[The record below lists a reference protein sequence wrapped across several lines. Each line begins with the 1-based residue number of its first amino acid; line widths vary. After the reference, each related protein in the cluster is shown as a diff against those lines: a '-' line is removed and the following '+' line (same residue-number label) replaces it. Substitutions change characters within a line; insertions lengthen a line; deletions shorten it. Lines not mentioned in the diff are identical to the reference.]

1 MVMMTVDLERI
12 RRRVAQDPG
21 LSAGGHLSRGPELR
35 AAIARAIRAE
45 GLLLDERGLAA
56 VVRDMTDQFTGL
68 GPAERLLRDR
78 DVTDVMVNGPGEVW
92 VERRGRLERTSV
104 TYPDAESLHAAV
116 LRVIGPL
123 GLRFDRAHPTVDTR
137 LPDGSRLHAVGA
149 PLTAGGPLVTVRK
162 FATMG
167 HTWDE
172 LEAVGAVPADARR
185 LLCAAVAERRAI
197 VCCGRTGTGKT
208 TMLGLLLSE
217 VTDAERVVVVEDA
230 PELQPR
236 CPHVVR
242 LETRP
247 PGAEADAGV
256 DFRDL
261 IRQALRMRPDRIVVG
276 EVRGAELVDVLQ
288 ALATGHEGCMTTVHA
303 RAADEALVRMEGM
316 ALLAGLPLAAVRSQL
331 AVCLDLVVVL
341 DRDLNGRRQVRQIA
355 QVDGLAVDGRLR
367 WHDLW
372 RREGG
377 SGAGVA
383 A

>member
-1 MVMMTVDLERI
+1 MTVDLERI
-12 RRRVAQDPG
+12 RRHVAQDAAFA
-21 LSAGGHLSRGPELR
+21 AGERFSRGPQLR
-35 AAIARAIRAE
+35 AAIARAVRAE

-56 VVRDMTDQFTGL
+56 VVRDMTDLFTGL

-78 DVTDVMVNGPGEVW
+78 DVTDVMVNGPKQVW
-92 VERRGRLERTSV
+92 IERCGRLERTPV
-104 TYPDAESLHAAV
+104 TYPDAESLQAAV
-116 LRVIGPL
+116 LRVVGPL

-137 LPDGSRLHAVGA
+137 LPDGSRLHAIGA
-149 PLTAGGPLVTVRK
+149 PLTAAGPLVTIRK
-162 FATMG
+162 FATLG

-172 LEAVGAVPADARR
+172 LEASGAVPAGARQ

-208 TMLGLLLSE
+208 TMLGLLLGE

-247 PGAEADAGV
+247 PGAEADTEVG
-256 DFRDL
+256 FRDL

-331 AVCLDLVVVL
+331 AVCLDLIVVL
-341 DRDLNGRRQVRQIA
+341 DRDLDGRRQVRQIA
-355 QVDGLAVDGRLR
+355 QVDGLSPDGRLR

-372 RREGG
+372 CRTDASAGQ
-377 SGAGVA
+377 GAA
-383 A
+383 